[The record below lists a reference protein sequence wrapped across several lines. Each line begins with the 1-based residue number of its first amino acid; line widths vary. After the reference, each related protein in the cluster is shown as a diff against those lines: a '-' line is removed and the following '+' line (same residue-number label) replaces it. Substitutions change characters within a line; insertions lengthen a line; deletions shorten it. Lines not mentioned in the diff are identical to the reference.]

1 MAAKCRG
8 CGAAIVWI
16 KTAAGKPM
24 PCDLTPVPYWARAKA
39 REKIVTKNGEV
50 ISCDLAG
57 EAGTATGLGF
67 IPHWA
72 ICPKRDQFKRKERK
86 RNELF

>member
-24 PCDLTPVPYWARAKA
+24 PCDPVPLPYWARAGAK
-39 REKIVTKNGEV
+39 EKIVTKNGEV
-50 ISCDLAG
+50 VSCDLSG

-67 IPHWA
+67 IPNWA
-72 ICPKRDQFKRKERK
+72 TCPERDRFKKK
-86 RNELF
+86 GAKP